1 MTIFSRYLMRN
12 IFIGFAAAAG
22 LLIPLFTTFNLIN
35 ELDDVAPGG
44 YRWTQALLVVVMTLP
59 RSLVDLA
66 PFIALLGGI
75 VGLGQ
80 LSKSLELT
88 AIRTAG
94 FSISR
99 IARVM
104 FCAGLVMTLTLGAVD
119 EWVAAPLQQRA
130 LQIKNVAMAK
140 AESDSDAGNALW
152 ARSQDDFVTV
162 QSLDNRNQP
171 VGIEIFSWQPDLTLK
186 SYIFAQSA
194 TIAGKGMWT
203 LHNVTEKRWDKQQE
217 TVNNLPEMQWHSLF
231 SGEDL
236 KRLTLPAESLSA
248 RQLADYI
255 VYLHKTGQP
264 SLEYES
270 ALWQKA
276 GRPILIL
283 AMILLAVPFT
293 FSTPR
298 APGLGSRLAL
308 GVIVGLVT
316 WIVYQIVL
324 NLGIL
329 FTINAQLTT
338 LVPPVLLLGLAVGL
352 IYRFDRRLKY

>member
-59 RSLVDLA
+59 RSLVNLA

-99 IARVM
+99 IARVI
-104 FCAGLVMTLTLGAVD
+104 FCAGLVMTLTLSAVD
-119 EWVAAPLQQRA
+119 EWVAAPMQQRA

-140 AESDSDAGNALW
+140 AESDSDVGNAMW

-171 VGIEIFSWQPDLTLK
+171 VGIEIFSWHHDLTLK

-194 TIAGKGMWT
+194 TIAGKGIWT
-203 LHNVTEKRWDKQQE
+203 LRDVTEKRWDKQQE
-217 TVNNLPEMQWHSLF
+217 TVTNLPEMQWYSLF

-236 KRLTLPAESLSA
+236 KRLTLPAESFSA

-270 ALWQKA
+270 ALWQKV

-316 WIVYQIVL
+316 WIVYQIFL

-329 FTINAQLTT
+329 FSINAQLTT
-338 LVPPVLLLGLAVGL
+338 LVPPVLLLGLAVGF
-352 IYRFDRRLKY
+352 IYRFDRWLKY